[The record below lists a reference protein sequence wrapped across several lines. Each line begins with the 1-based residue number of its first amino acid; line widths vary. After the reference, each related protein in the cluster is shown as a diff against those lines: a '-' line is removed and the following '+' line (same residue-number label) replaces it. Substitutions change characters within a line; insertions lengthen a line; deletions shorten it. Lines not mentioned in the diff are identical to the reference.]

1 MIWQAIVIGLGVI
14 ALALVYLAV
23 RPPSFAGL
31 ESHPRPAAGYAEA
44 VQRVEAIQA
53 PEATGHNP
61 LCHTQL
67 LTHGETTR
75 RAVAFIHGYTNCPL
89 QFLTLGQQF
98 HDLGYNVLILL
109 MPHHGLEDRMT
120 DAHRQLTAEELTV
133 YVDEM
138 VDIARGLG
146 EHVTLVGLSG
156 GAVVAAWAAQ
166 TRPDLDRAV
175 VMAPAFAFKR
185 IPRATTVLVTNL
197 ALLAPDVLMWWDP
210 IHKDAGRIAHVY
222 PRFSFH
228 GLAQQLRLGFA
239 TIALARRAAPGARS
253 ILVIT
258 NAHDGS
264 VNNGAT
270 ADVVADWRAHGAR
283 DVRTYEFPAELG
295 LEHDMVDPGQ
305 PYQKV
310 AAVYPKLIELINE

>member
-1 MIWQAIVIGLGVI
+1 VIWQVLLIVLGVI
-14 ALALVYLAV
+14 ALAVLYLALV
-23 RPPSFAGL
+23 PPGYAGL
-31 ESHPRPAAGYAEA
+31 ASHPRPAASYAEA
-44 VQRVEAIQA
+44 VQRVEAKLA
-53 PEATGHNP
+53 GEATGHNP

-67 LTHGETTR
+67 LTHGEKTP
-75 RAVAFIHGYTNCPL
+75 RAIAFIHGYTNCPL
-89 QFLTLGQQF
+89 QFLSLGQKF
-98 HDLGYNVLILL
+98 YDLGYNVLILL

-120 DAHRQLTAEELTV
+120 DEHQKLTAEELTA
-133 YVDEM
+133 YVDEI
-138 VDIARGLG
+138 VDIERGLG
-146 EHVTLVGLSG
+146 EQVTLVGLSG

-166 TRPDLDRAV
+166 VRRDLDRAV
-175 VMAPAFAFKR
+175 VIAPAFAFKR
-185 IPRATTVLVTNL
+185 IPRALTVLVTNL
-197 ALLAPDVLMWWDP
+197 ALLAPDVLSWWDP

-239 TIALARRAAPGARS
+239 TIALARRAAPGTRQ

-258 NAHDGS
+258 NAHDNS
-264 VNNGAT
+264 VNNAAT
-270 ADVVADWRAHGAR
+270 ADVVADWRAHVC

-310 AAVYPKLIELINE
+310 AAVYPKLIELINQ